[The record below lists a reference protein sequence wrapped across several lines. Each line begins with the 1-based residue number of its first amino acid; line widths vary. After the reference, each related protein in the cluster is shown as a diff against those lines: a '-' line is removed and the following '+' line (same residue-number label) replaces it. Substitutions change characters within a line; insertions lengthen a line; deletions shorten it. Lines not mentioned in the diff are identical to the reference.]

1 MLSLREMQTGF
12 AAALFNP
19 SASRQ
24 APGIRAD
31 GISPAVRLGF
41 YRTNVFENYRKALRL
56 TYPAVEKLV
65 GGGFFGRLAEEYI
78 RQYPSHSGDVGRQ
91 GEQFA
96 EFLRR
101 HACAE
106 QLPYLADVARL
117 EWCIEE
123 SFNEQD
129 AQPLPLQRLAT
140 VPEEHY
146 QHLRFFLA
154 PSCRLMSSDFPVN
167 HIWDICQSEYA
178 GEAKVDVAEA
188 RVDLSEGGVD
198 LLIRRDG
205 FSVTV
210 EALHP
215 GEFTMLVALS
225 IGCVFSEAYDHA
237 HGVDNTF
244 DPAEFLQ
251 KTVQSGVLV
260 DFTLAAETYAP

>member
-1 MLSLREMQTGF
+1 MLSLHEMQTGF
-12 AAALFNP
+12 AAALLDP

-31 GISPAVRLGF
+31 GVSPAVRLGF
-41 YRTNVFENYRKALRL
+41 YRANVIENYRKALRL

-65 GGGFFGRLAEEYI
+65 GSGFFGRLAEEYI
-78 RQYPSHSGDVGRQ
+78 RQYPSRSGDVGRQ
-91 GEQFA
+91 AEQFA

-101 HACAE
+101 HACAQE
-106 QLPYLADVARL
+106 LPYLADIARL
-117 EWCIEE
+117 EWGIEE

-129 AQPLPLQRLAT
+129 TQLLSLQRLAT

-146 QHLRFFLA
+146 HKLRFLLA
-154 PSCRLMSSDFPVN
+154 PSCRLMSSDFPVYS
-167 HIWDICQSEYA
+167 IWDICQPAYA
-178 GEAKVDVAEA
+178 GEAN
-188 RVDLSEGGVD
+188 VDLNEGGVD

-205 FSVTV
+205 FGVTV
-210 EALHP
+210 EALRP

-237 HGVDNTF
+237 HGVDRTF

-251 KTVQSGVLV
+251 TRIQSGVLV
-260 DFTLAAETYAP
+260 DFTLAAEVYAP

>member
-1 MLSLREMQTGF
+1 MLSLHEMQTGF
-12 AAALFNP
+12 AAALFDAG
-19 SASRQ
+19 ASRQ

-31 GISPAVRLGF
+31 GISPAIRLGF

-65 GGGFFGRLAEEYI
+65 GHGFFNGLAKEYI
-78 RQYPSHSGDVGRQ
+78 GGYPSHAGDVGRH

-96 EFLRR
+96 EFLRH
-101 HACAE
+101 HACA
-106 QLPYLADVARL
+106 QGLPYLADVARL

-129 AQPLPLQRLAT
+129 AQPLLLQRLAS

-146 QHLRFFLA
+146 QNLRFLLA
-154 PSCRLMSSDFPVN
+154 PACRFMSSDFPVH
-167 HIWDICQSEYA
+167 HIWDVCQSA
-178 GEAKVDVAEA
+178 HVGDAN
-188 RVDLSEGGVD
+188 VDLGEGGAD
-198 LLIRRDG
+198 LLIHRQG
-205 FSVTV
+205 FSVAMQ
-210 EALHP
+210 ALRP

-237 HGVDNTF
+237 HSVDSTF

-260 DFTLAAETYAP
+260 DFTLAAEVYAP

>member
-1 MLSLREMQTGF
+1 MLSLHEMQTGF
-12 AAALFNP
+12 AAALFDP

-24 APGIRAD
+24 APRIRAD

-65 GGGFFGRLAEEYI
+65 GAGFFGRLAEEYI

-96 EFLRR
+96 EFLRH

-129 AQPLPLQRLAT
+129 AQSLPLQRFAS

-146 QHLRFFLA
+146 QHLRFLLA

-167 HIWDICQSEYA
+167 HIWEICQA
-178 GEAKVDVAEA
+178 A
-188 RVDLSEGGVD
+188 RADEPNVDLNEGGVD

-210 EALHP
+210 EALRP

-225 IGCVFSEAYDHA
+225 IGCIFSEAYDHA
-237 HGVDNTF
+237 HGVDSTF

-251 KTVQSGVLV
+251 KTVLADVLV
-260 DFTLAAETYAP
+260 DFTLAAEAYAP

>member
-1 MLSLREMQTGF
+1 MLSLREMQIGF

-31 GISPAVRLGF
+31 GISPAVRMGF
-41 YRTNVFENYRKALRL
+41 YRTNVFENYRKALRP

-65 GGGFFGRLAEEYI
+65 GGGFFDRLAEEYI
-78 RQYPSHSGDVGRQ
+78 RQYPSRSGDVGRQ

-96 EFLRR
+96 EFLRH

-123 SFNEQD
+123 SFNEQN
-129 AQPLPLQRLAT
+129 APPLPLQRLT
-140 VPEEHY
+140 SVPEEHY
-146 QHLRFFLA
+146 PQLRFLLA

-167 HIWDICQSEYA
+167 RIWDVCQPTHE
-178 GEAKVDVAEA
+178 GQGN
-188 RVDLSEGGVD
+188 VDLNEGGVD
-198 LLIRRDG
+198 LLIHRQG
-205 FSVTV
+205 FSVAMQ
-210 EALHP
+210 ALRP

-225 IGCVFSEAYDHA
+225 IGCIFSEAYDHA
-237 HGVDNTF
+237 HGVDSTF

-260 DFTLAAETYAP
+260 DFTLAAEVHAP